1 MSRYLDFINQ
11 FQTAVQSSK
20 RDISEIELIAVSK
33 TKSVQEIEKVI
44 NEDHFSFGEN
54 KLQEIE
60 DKWVTLKDTYP
71 QVRLHYLGA
80 IQSRKINSIHKY
92 CDVIH
97 SLDRFKIVNK
107 FNELEAQSHI
117 KREYFIQINTGNE
130 QQKAGVL
137 FSDADQFIGEC
148 LSNYQINII
157 GLMCLPPVEEDP
169 KKHFKN
175 LRTLAEKFNLKSLSM
190 GMSGDYEHAIN
201 AGSTH
206 IRIGTNIFGKR
217 I

>member
-44 NEDHFSFGEN
+44 NENHFSFGEN

-60 DKWVTLKDTYP
+60 DKWVTLKDAYP
-71 QVRLHYLGA
+71 KVRLHYLGA
-80 IQSRKINSIHKY
+80 IQSKKINSIHKY

-97 SLDRFKIVNK
+97 SLDRFKTVNK
-107 FNELEAQSHI
+107 FNELEAQSNI
-117 KREYFIQINTGNE
+117 KREYFIQINIGNE
-130 QQKAGVL
+130 QQKSGVL

-169 KKHFKN
+169 IIHFKN
-175 LRTLAEKFNLKSLSM
+175 LRALAEKFNLKSLSM
-190 GMSGDYEHAIN
+190 GMSGDYEQAIN